1 MTVTAFMIPGCLRC
15 NKENVPIRITDLI
28 GEFILITYVEIS
40 LKHSHC
46 IPGLVLNLDPWKWGC
61 GWRKSEDS
69 SKLKAVSRDS
79 IIPGVTFIAPGPLC

>member
-40 LKHSHC
+40 FETQSLHPRLSPK
-46 IPGLVLNLDPWKWGC
+46 
-61 GWRKSEDS
+61 
-69 SKLKAVSRDS
+69 
-79 IIPGVTFIAPGPLC
+79 FGPLEMGMWLENQKIVQN